1 MATIIT
7 ITKSDTNETIK
18 KKLEALGDT
27 SKFLNGFNAKKFTG
41 KISSF
46 ADGLEFQR
54 KLRDEWN

>member
-7 ITKSDTNETIK
+7 ITKNDTNETIR

-27 SKFLNGFNAKKFTG
+27 SKFLNSFNAKKFTG
-41 KISSF
+41 KINSF

-54 KLRDEWN
+54 KLRNEWN